1 MLLSPFPNLWET
13 EIDFHRVGRQWQWR
27 SGFILNVFVFYLTN
41 ILLTLSLCPHSS
53 SLLLLFTSTCYVGAK
68 QMREL
73 ILEIFLKWK
82 FLRSSVWN
90 KDEIRNILNSFI
102 IIYRF
107 INFLLIVIFPIML
120 REKLY
125 HFRFIGK
132 LFTISEHVWF
142 KWMVEIYGEGF
153 SFFFSRNL
161 SSKNSEF
168 LKIAQPYF
176 VYGTFSHPSSHR
188 WSKDG
193 CYF

>member
-1 MLLSPFPNLWET
+1 MSKCRGGSKNRTVLLSPFPNLWET

-27 SGFILNVFVFYLTN
+27 SGFILNVVVLFNEHSSYF
-41 ILLTLSLCPHSS
+41 IPHSS

-153 SFFFSRNL
+153 SFFFSPEIWVL
-161 SSKNSEF
+161 KITKF
-168 LKIAQPYF
+168 LK
-176 VYGTFSHPSSHR
+176 
-188 WSKDG
+188 
-193 CYF
+193 